1 MVEINPYN
9 REEHAQDN
17 RRNLSVQNRTLIS
30 VEGLKKYFP
39 VGRAWFGKPRAYAHA
54 VDGVT
59 FDIPDGKTLGLVG
72 ESGSGKT
79 TVGRLLVRLSEP
91 TKGSI
96 IFQGKDISHLKR
108 GELKPLRRKIQM
120 VFQDPYSSL
129 NPRMTAGDLVAEP
142 FILHSLAS
150 GSEIQDR
157 VVNLFNKVG
166 LRPEHTKRYPHEFS
180 GGQRQRIGV
189 ARALALNPSLI
200 IADEPVSSLDVSV
213 QAQVI
218 NLFTNLQDEFG
229 LSYLFIAH
237 DISVVAHVS
246 HRIAVMY
253 LGKLVEI
260 AATST
265 LLQDSKHPYT
275 KSLMNAVP
283 IPDPKLRRDRHDV
296 PKGDLPS
303 PINPPS
309 GCRFRTRCPKVFKRC
324 NEEEPRLLEIQPD
337 HFVACHLYD

>member
-1 MVEINPYN
+1 MNAPDRKKKPQSRGKSLESSSDALV
-9 REEHAQDN
+9 
-17 RRNLSVQNRTLIS
+17 SVKDLR
-30 VEGLKKYFP
+30 KHFP
-39 VGRAWFGKPRAYAHA
+39 VGRAWLGKPRAYAHA

-79 TVGRLLVRLSEP
+79 TVGRLLVRLTEP
-91 TKGSI
+91 TEGSI
-96 IFQGKDISHLKR
+96 LFGGKDISHLKR
-108 GELKPLRRKIQM
+108 GELKPIRREIQM

-129 NPRMTAGDLVAEP
+129 NPRMSAGALVAEP

-150 GSEIQDR
+150 GAEIHDR
-157 VVNLFNKVG
+157 VVALFDKVG

-189 ARALALNPSLI
+189 ARALALNPRLI

-218 NLFTNLQDEFG
+218 NLFTDLQDEFG

-260 AATST
+260 ADTRDVLRSPR
-265 LLQDSKHPYT
+265 HPYT

-283 IPDPKLRRDRHDV
+283 IPNPKLRREHHEV
-296 PKGDLPS
+296 PEGDLPS

-309 GCRFRTRCPKVFKRC
+309 GCRFRTRCPHAFARC
-324 NEEEPRLLEIQPD
+324 VEEEPQLRQLQTG
-337 HFVACHLYD
+337 HFAACHLYN